1 MHQGSAT
8 RKLQLAGAAAGGL
21 ALGDA
26 FSTKSRN
33 VLEDRVHTE
42 TRMLLGA
49 GTDSASVATG
59 HDRSSKPTM
68 AIAGPSIPSL
78 EMLMPTLAQTA
89 TAPSTPR
96 APNSVVEPE

>member
-1 MHQGSAT
+1 
-8 RKLQLAGAAAGGL
+8 
-21 ALGDA
+21 
-26 FSTKSRN
+26 
-33 VLEDRVHTE
+33 
-42 TRMLLGA
+42 
-49 GTDSASVATG
+49 
-59 HDRSSKPTM
+59 M